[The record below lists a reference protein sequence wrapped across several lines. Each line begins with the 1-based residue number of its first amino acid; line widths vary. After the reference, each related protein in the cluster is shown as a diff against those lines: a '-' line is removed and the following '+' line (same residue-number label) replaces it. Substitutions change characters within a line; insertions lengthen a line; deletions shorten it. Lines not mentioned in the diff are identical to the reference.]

1 MYCLLWIR
9 KKVRN
14 IKKELVK
21 VKEQIQIKDQVY
33 IKARTIIKVYV
44 R

>member
-1 MYCLLWIR
+1 MYCLLWIG

-21 VKEQIQIKDQVY
+21 VKEQIQIKDQVN
-33 IKARTIIKVYV
+33 IKVRTIIKIHV